1 MKKHISEVIEV
12 IRRTPASK
20 SIRFRKPD
28 GFGYEPGQYNIFT
41 PLPDESDLSKPLSFS
56 SSPSEPFLEVTKR
69 ISSSDYSAVMDRV
82 VKGSGVAFA
91 GPAGQLTY
99 RGGNGPVVF
108 IAGGIGI
115 TPVRSILRYLEDTEV
130 PEERVLFYANQCL
143 EEIAF
148 REELERMREENP
160 LFELVH
166 ILQDPPKGWKGPT
179 GFITPELI
187 EGLVTD
193 DEAARTIFLCGP
205 PPMVSALESFLVE
218 LRVPREKIRKEQL
231 LGYETLV

>member
-1 MKKHISEVIEV
+1 MMEKYASVVIEV
-12 IRRTPASK
+12 IRRTPAGK
-20 SIRFRKPD
+20 SVRFGKPE
-28 GFGYEPGQYNIFT
+28 GFEYEAGQYCIFT
-41 PLPDESDLSKPLSFS
+41 PLPGESDLSKPLSFS

-69 ISSSDYSAVMDRV
+69 ISSSDYSAAIDGLIV
-82 VKGSGVAFA
+82 GSEVAFA
-91 GPAGQLTY
+91 GPAGRLTY
-99 RGGNGPVVF
+99 EGGNGMVVF

-115 TPVRSILRYLEDTEV
+115 TPVRSILRYLEDTGV
-130 PEERVLFYANQCL
+130 PEKRVLFYANQCL

-193 DEAARTIFLCGP
+193 EAVQTVFLCGP
-205 PPMVSALESFLVE
+205 PPMVSVLERFLVE
-218 LRVPREKIRKEQL
+218 LEIPSEKIRKEKL
-231 LGYETLV
+231 VGYGTLV